1 MKKLSLLLLAAGA
14 VVASPALAA
23 PLPYAGGTYSQDFN
37 GLHVATTNVGV
48 GTAITG
54 RGPHDIN
61 GVYGTVPNQLTNTG
75 VEGWTMSNYGGS
87 SGNTEYRAQ
96 NGSQAGSAGRGV
108 VSFGTTSSSDRA
120 LGTLATSNQIS
131 RFGLTLL
138 NSSNVTYTNF
148 DLDFTVEHWRQGE
161 DGIVNN
167 VPYFYLVA
175 STLADATIGSTA
187 SPPGFVQFGDFGTP
201 NPAPVDPLD
210 FFGEIPLDGN
220 LPANQTVVNEFVG
233 GITWS
238 PGTWLVL
245 RWDGKDVTGQD
256 NGLAIDNLSFS
267 AGVPE
272 PTGAVLAGVA
282 AIVLGAVRRRR

>member
-1 MKKLSLLLLAAGA
+1 
-14 VVASPALAA
+14 
-23 PLPYAGGTYSQDFN
+23 
-37 GLHVATTNVGV
+37 
-48 GTAITG
+48 
-54 RGPHDIN
+54 
-61 GVYGTVPNQLTNTG
+61 
-75 VEGWTMSNYGGS
+75 
-87 SGNTEYRAQ
+87 
-96 NGSQAGSAGRGV
+96 
-108 VSFGTTSSSDRA
+108 
-120 LGTLATSNQIS
+120 
-131 RFGLTLL
+131 
-138 NSSNVTYTNF
+138 
-148 DLDFTVEHWRQGE
+148 
-161 DGIVNN
+161 
-167 VPYFYLVA
+167 
-175 STLADATIGSTA
+175 
-187 SPPGFVQFGDFGTP
+187 VQFGDFGTP

-220 LPANQTVVNEFVG
+220 LPANQTAVNEFVG